1 MNSKEFSSFLS
12 KISHDNIKVIDD
24 SISKSDYT
32 QIELSISNNDL
43 NTFDISSSKA
53 WENYISNY
61 LKKHQKKVAFGGYLE
76 HRAIYKRSKTFN
88 QNNKETERNIH
99 LGIDVWMDANTKVL
113 AAFDGEVHSFKDNV
127 GLGNYGPT
135 IILKHKIKGVAFH
148 TLYGH
153 LSRESLLKIKI
164 GQVIKQGES
173 IAKLGTADV
182 NGDYA
187 PHLHFQVIKNIQDN
201 YGDYPGVSSLNDVM
215 FYRENCPDPNLVL
228 KLS

>member
-32 QIELSISNNDL
+32 PIDLSISNNDL

-53 WENYISNY
+53 WEHYISNY
-61 LKKHQKKVAFGGYLE
+61 LEKQNKKVAFGGYLE
-76 HRAIYKRSKTFN
+76 HRAIYKRSTMFN
-88 QNNKETERNIH
+88 QNDKATERNIH
-99 LGIDVWMDANTKVL
+99 LGVDLWTEANTNVL
-113 AAFDGEVHSFKDNV
+113 SAFDGEVHSFKDNV

-135 IILKHKIKGVAFH
+135 ILLKHVIEGIMFY

-153 LSRESLLKIKI
+153 LTRASLSSCDI
-164 GQVIKQGES
+164 GKKVKQGDV
-173 IAKLGTADV
+173 IAHLGDTQV

-215 FYRENCPDPNLVL
+215 FYKENCPDPNLVL
-228 KLS
+228 KLN